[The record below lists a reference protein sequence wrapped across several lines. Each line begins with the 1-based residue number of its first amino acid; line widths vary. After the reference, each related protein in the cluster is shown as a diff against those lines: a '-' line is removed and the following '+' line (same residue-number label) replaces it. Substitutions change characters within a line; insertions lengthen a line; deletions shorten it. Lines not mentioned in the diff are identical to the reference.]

1 MVQFRLLFLVVVV
14 LRVDQKELP
23 NLVHQVVVEHKEE
36 VVTLEHLLLELHIQ
50 EILMTHLHQVD
61 GDVQVQLVNQETK
74 LAAVVVVQ
82 VMEVVQVLKV
92 VMVFNFQPHLEIQ
105 MDSSMITSQIIRL
118 DPVELLVGL

>member
-14 LRVDQKELP
+14 LGVDQLEVP
-23 NLVHQVVVEHKEE
+23 HLVHQVLVEHKEE
-36 VVTLEHLLLELHIQ
+36 VVTLEHLVLDLHIQ

-61 GDVQVQLVNQETK
+61 GDVQVQLVYQQTE
-74 LAAVVVVQ
+74 LAVAAVAL

-105 MDSSMITSQIIRL
+105 MDSNMTTSQIIRL
-118 DPVELLVGL
+118 DPVELLVIL